1 MKLLQKLA
9 LYAMAFVLLIA
20 AGCARP
26 PQADSKDPLAG
37 RWQDVY
43 GLTEY
48 EFYGKQ
54 QLKMKAMGM
63 VTFDGSYSVDGDQM
77 TVTLSILG
85 RPDSHCY
92 TFLLQGNRFF
102 LNQTEFVRKQ

>member
-1 MKLLQKLA
+1 MKLLQKLT
-9 LYAMAFVLLIA
+9 LYALAFVLLAA

-26 PQADSKDPLAG
+26 PQADSQDPLAG

-48 EFYGKQ
+48 EFFGKQ
-54 QLKMKAMGM
+54 QLKLKAIGM
-63 VTFDGSYSVDGDQM
+63 ASFDGSYSIDGDQM

-85 RPDSHCY
+85 QPDTHRY
-92 TFLLQGNRFF
+92 TFRMEGDRFF
-102 LNQTEFVRKQ
+102 LNQTEFVCKN